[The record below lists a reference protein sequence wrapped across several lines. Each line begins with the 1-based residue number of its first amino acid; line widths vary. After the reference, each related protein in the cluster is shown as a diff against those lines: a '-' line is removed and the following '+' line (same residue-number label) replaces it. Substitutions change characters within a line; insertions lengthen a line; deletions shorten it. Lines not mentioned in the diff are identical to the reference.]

1 MTTTLVRQHHRRK
14 PAKPA
19 AYVAKHEQLRADV
32 EAIRRGEQWDTP
44 ARREPLLTLIFAALK
59 RFLFGRW
66 I

>member
-32 EAIRRGEQWDTP
+32 EAIRRGELQDRP
-44 ARREPLLTLIFAALK
+44 YRSPGIFRGVAE
-59 RFLFGRW
+59 FITSMIGRQ
-66 I
+66 

>member
-32 EAIRRGEQWDTP
+32 EAIRRGELQDRP
-44 ARREPLLTLIFAALK
+44 VSKAAHVLK
-59 RFLFGRW
+59 SLAKFIGVEVSP
-66 I
+66 